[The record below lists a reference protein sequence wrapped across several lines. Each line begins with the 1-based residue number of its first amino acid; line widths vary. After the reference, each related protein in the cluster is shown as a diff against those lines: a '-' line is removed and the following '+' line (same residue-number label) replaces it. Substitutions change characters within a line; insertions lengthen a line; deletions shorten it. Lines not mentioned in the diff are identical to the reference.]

1 MRPRARNRRGAKEP
15 LVRTRSLLSYC
26 FFFPSPDKPSAGHPP
41 FLLIFVLTYSRYVDA
56 PISPALKTPNSA
68 RSRRKSSLALQKS
81 ALSPLSPRL
90 QSAAGFDADDEDGD
104 DFGDD
109 FDDFEEGDEDADFG
123 DFDDGFQEQ
132 EAQPAATTAAAE
144 GRRPSSLSFVSL
156 ILTRRSS
163 ASDLT
168 RIPRSQYRTLT
179 TLTKTR

>member
-1 MRPRARNRRGAKEP
+1 M
-15 LVRTRSLLSYC
+15 
-26 FFFPSPDKPSAGHPP
+26 F
-41 FLLIFVLTYSRYVDA
+41 FLLTTNPQPDTLLYFIFVLTYSRYVDA

-90 QSAAGFDADDEDGD
+90 QSAVGFDADDEDGD

-132 EAQPAATTAAAE
+132 ESQPAATTAPAE
-144 GRRPSSLSFVSL
+144 GRRPPSLSFVSPIHNAT
-156 ILTRRSS
+156 IL
-163 ASDLT
+163 
-168 RIPRSQYRTLT
+168 
-179 TLTKTR
+179 